1 VGLIGGGAREAADR
15 HAEERRAR
23 GAHVEEECG
32 VRWCGGKLP
41 CFPRD
46 WRGPKCKIGAAKCGF
61 GPGGRALPRV
71 GLIPRVTGFG
81 ADSTSISAY
90 PNEALGVSREPG

>member
-1 VGLIGGGAREAADR
+1 VGLAGGGAREAADC

-23 GAHVEEECG
+23 GARVEEECG

-41 CFPRD
+41 CFTGDRS
-46 WRGPKCKIGAAKCGF
+46 GQKCKTGVAKCGF

-71 GLIPRVTGFG
+71 GLIPHMTGFG
-81 ADSTSISAY
+81 ADSTSIPAY
-90 PNEALGVSREPG
+90 PNEA